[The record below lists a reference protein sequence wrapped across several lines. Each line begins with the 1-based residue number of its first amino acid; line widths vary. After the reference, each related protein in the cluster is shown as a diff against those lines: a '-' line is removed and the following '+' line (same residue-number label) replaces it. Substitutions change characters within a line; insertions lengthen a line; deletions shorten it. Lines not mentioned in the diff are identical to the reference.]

1 MMKKL
6 TLGKKNSTA
15 LMKSASFLQRMLLL
29 KDEDSED
36 CSDLDS
42 DASAAMSSRGLD
54 SDSSVGTSARGR
66 HIGVNYPK

>member
-15 LMKSASFLQRMLLL
+15 LMKSPSFLQRMLL